1 MGRQHVLSYIRQNL
15 WITLANS
22 AARSV
27 LLKRTSCRKNF
38 GKVSFQQMAD
48 IPEKRL
54 TPNKPPFSYVGVDYF
69 GPFMIR
75 SGRSDI
81 KRYGVIFT
89 CLTIREIHLEIA
101 STLEASSFIQA
112 LKQFIARRSQVTKIW
127 SDNGSNFVGGERELR
142 ESLQ

>member
-1 MGRQHVLSYIRQNL
+1 
-15 WITLANS
+15 
-22 AARSV
+22 
-27 LLKRTSCRKNF
+27 
-38 GKVSFQQMAD
+38 MAD

-142 ESLQ
+142 ESLQKSNKAQIHDFLLQKGIDWLFNPPGASHHGGVWKR

>member
-1 MGRQHVLSYIRQNL
+1 
-15 WITLANS
+15 
-22 AARSV
+22 
-27 LLKRTSCRKNF
+27 
-38 GKVSFQQMAD
+38 MAD

-81 KRYGVIFT
+81 KRYGIIFT

-127 SDNGSNFVGGERELR
+127 SVNGSNFVGGERELR
-142 ESLQ
+142 ESLQKSNKAQIHDFLLQKGIVWLFNPPGASHHGGVWKR